1 MGLWEAAH
9 VRIIKNVLLFN
20 RPIIWRSMDRPN
32 VRYPWPTW
40 PHPEPRTMQPHS
52 GKEIALQIERERES
66 ERETSYTRT

>member
-32 VRYPWPTW
+32 VRYP
-40 PHPEPRTMQPHS
+40 EPRTMQPHS